1 MKVFIY
7 DKKESK
13 PYLVLQSVLSV
24 EEKEKTIR
32 FIMEDESVLE
42 ISKKVYKSTAYQN

>member
-13 PYLVLQSVLSV
+13 PFAVFSNVVAV
-24 EEKEKTIR
+24 EETDRKICFT
-32 FIMEDESVLE
+32 FEDKSTFEAD
-42 ISKKVYKSTAYQN
+42 KKVYKSTAHQN

>member
-13 PYLVLQSVLSV
+13 PFAVFTNVIAV
-24 EEKEKTIR
+24 EETERKICFT
-32 FIMEDESVLE
+32 FEDKSTFEAD
-42 ISKKVYKSTAYQN
+42 KKVYKSTAYQN

>member
-13 PYLVLQSVLSV
+13 PFAVFTNVFAV
-24 EEKEKTIR
+24 EETENKICFT
-32 FIMEDESVLE
+32 FEDKSTFEVD
-42 ISKKVYKSTAYQN
+42 KKLYKSTAYQN

>member
-24 EEKEKTIR
+24 EEKEKTIC
-32 FIMEDESVLE
+32 FTMPNGSVLE
-42 ISKKVYKSTAYQN
+42 ISKKFYKSTAYQN